1 MEMRDSRVARDLQRN
16 IESFS
21 STAVPILELESRLG
35 TFKSRNFWSIA
46 QC

>member
-1 MEMRDSRVARDLQRN
+1 MEMRDSRVTRDPQRN

-21 STAVPILELESRLG
+21 SAAVPLLELESSLG